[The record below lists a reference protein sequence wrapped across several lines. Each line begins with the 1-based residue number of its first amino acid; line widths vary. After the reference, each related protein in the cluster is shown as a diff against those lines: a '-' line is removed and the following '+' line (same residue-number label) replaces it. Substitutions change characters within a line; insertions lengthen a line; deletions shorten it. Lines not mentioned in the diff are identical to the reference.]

1 MIIVLSQNNYE
12 MSPESLADEIN
23 RQNLYERNDKQP
35 LPSSQILQRVEVKPK
50 YFSYD
55 ETTNIVSLNLAHRAR
70 EAKF

>member
-1 MIIVLSQNNYE
+1 MT
-12 MSPESLADEIN
+12 PESLAAEIN

-55 ETTNIVSLNLAHRAR
+55 ETTNIVSLNPAHRAP
-70 EAKF
+70 EKI